1 MHSTQPAAEM
11 GVSLRARRVARRPQE
26 PPQRRHSRV
35 RCQIEVQDHC
45 PMIRAA
51 PPGSLPIEIGR
62 TLYFLVWSCSDVLV
76 FVRSERKL
84 TFAESP
90 T

>member
-1 MHSTQPAAEM
+1 MPVDPRSRRTAAI
-11 GVSLRARRVARRPQE
+11 RAR
-26 PPQRRHSRV
+26 
-35 RCQIEVQDHC
+35 CQVEVQDHC

-62 TLYFLVWSCSDVLV
+62 MLYFLVWSCSDVLA

-84 TFAESP
+84 TFAESLM
-90 T
+90 